1 MSESDMGGN
10 GAVPRAETLACE
22 QVKRRAL
29 EHHLGCHLHLLVIG
43 DDSRGF
49 TGALSEDLAR
59 SFPHV
64 CLDRIDGAEDLRR
77 YNATLAPDD
86 HVVLG
91 VVTSEVADID
101 AALEL
106 MDEFPILSFTRWL
119 VVTDETSHSDLWKA
133 TTSGRLF
140 SVLTVPWR
148 VSLLASQAYSAM
160 LRHMLEDGRT
170 REQIVEILGEAPDVA
185 LRGPLLKGLDLSE
198 GEVVRRLLGGVEKV
212 LGRRP
217 RLLVPAGTEL
227 TVQGQPVGA
236 VHLVLEGRVSLHRDS
251 MRGEV
256 LAHHATSGPLIGLIS
271 LARGEDAFFTAV
283 TTTPTRVVRLTHEQ
297 LEIALLEEP
306 SLTSP
311 LAALAIQ
318 SLTRRLMRAED
329 LHLENA
335 MLAADLDTQREAL
348 EVALEDLRRT
358 RAELVEKARFAM
370 LGELSAGIAHELN
383 NPVTALARSAEH
395 LGEDVERVLAS
406 SKVLEA
412 ARLSMRA
419 ALKAPPRS
427 TAQEREL
434 TKAFLPFLDGDR
446 RLARRLVL
454 AGVSDPEQARALK
467 EASDGDCEV
476 VESGARIGSSLRAV
490 LAAAD
495 RVVDLTRSLK
505 GYARPEAADF
515 HAVDVVE
522 GIDDVLRLTAY
533 RMRGIDVVR
542 EITQVPKVLGH
553 ASKLQ
558 QVWTN
563 LLVNAA
569 EALEGEREDLEARRE
584 LGEECVPARGEA
596 PAQIVISV
604 SEKDAFLR
612 VAITDNGP
620 GVPPEI
626 AEKIFEPHFTTK
638 AGRVCFGLGMGMSI
652 VRSIVSD
659 HHGTMQIQSEPGR
672 TVMVVSLP
680 VLDESSTG
688 SESGKL
694 AQSTQFLES
703 ARLPESVKLSES
715 PNRPEETL

>member
-1 MSESDMGGN
+1 MGEHDEP
-10 GAVPRAETLACE
+10 PRAGESAWE
-22 QVKRRAL
+22 RANVREGGHRPGRRI
-29 EHHLGCHLHLLVIG
+29 HILVIG

-49 TGALSEDLAR
+49 ARSLASDLAE
-59 SFPHV
+59 SFPNV
-64 CLDRIDGAEDLRR
+64 CLDRVDGAEDLRH
-77 YNATLAPDD
+77 YDATLAPDD

-91 VVTSEVADID
+91 VITSEVADID

-106 MDEFPILSFTRWL
+106 MEGFPILKPTRWL
-119 VVTDETSHSDLWKA
+119 VVTDETTHSDLWKS
-133 TTSGRLF
+133 TTSGRLS

-148 VSLLASQAYSAM
+148 VPLLAGQAYSAM
-160 LRHMLEDGRT
+160 VRHMLADGRT
-170 REQIVEILGEAPDVA
+170 REQIVEILGEAPDIAV
-185 LRGPLLKGLDLSE
+185 RGPLLKGLDLPE
-198 GEVVRRLLGGVEKV
+198 GEVVRRLLEGVEKV

-217 RLLVPAGTEL
+217 RLIVPVGTDL
-227 TVQGQPVGA
+227 AVQGQPVGA
-236 VHLVLEGRVSLHRDS
+236 VHLVLDGRVSLHRDS

-256 LAHHATSGPLIGLIS
+256 LAHHATSGPLIGLVS
-271 LARGEDAFFTAV
+271 LARGENAFFTAV
-283 TTTPTRVVRLTHEQ
+283 TTAPTRVVRLTHEQ

-306 SLTSP
+306 SLATP

-335 MLAADLDTQREAL
+335 MLAADLEAQREAL
-348 EVALEDLRRT
+348 EIALEDLRRT

-406 SKVLEA
+406 SKTLEA
-412 ARLSMRA
+412 ARASMRA
-419 ALKAPPRS
+419 ALEAPPRS

-434 TKAFLPFLDGDR
+434 VKEFLPLVDGDR

-454 AGVSDPEQARALK
+454 AGVSDPHRARALK
-467 EASDGDCEV
+467 GASAGDLEV
-476 VESGARIGSSLRAV
+476 VESGARIGSSLRSV
-490 LAAAD
+490 LAAAE

-505 GYARPEAADF
+505 GYARPEAADLQP
-515 HAVDVVE
+515 VDVAE

-533 RMRGIDVVR
+533 RMRGIEVIRDIAESPR
-542 EITQVPKVLGH
+542 VLGH

-569 EALEGEREDLEARRE
+569 EALEDEREDVDARRRA
-584 LGEECVPARGEA
+584 GEDCAPARGGA
-596 PAQIVISV
+596 PAAITVAVREEDGSV
-604 SEKDAFLR
+604 R
-612 VAITDNGP
+612 VAISDNGP

-626 AEKIFEPHFTTK
+626 VEKIFEPHFTTK

-652 VRSIVSD
+652 VRSIVAD
-659 HHGTMQIQSEPGR
+659 HHGTMRIESEPGR
-672 TVMVVSLP
+672 TVMSVSLP
-680 VLDESSTG
+680 
-688 SESGKL
+688 
-694 AQSTQFLES
+694 A
-703 ARLPESVKLSES
+703 LPESS
-715 PNRPEETL
+715 NRPEDTP

>member
-1 MSESDMGGN
+1 MGEYDEP
-10 GAVPRAETLACE
+10 PRAGESAWE
-22 QVKRRAL
+22 RANVREGGHRPGRRI
-29 EHHLGCHLHLLVIG
+29 HVLVIG

-49 TGALSEDLAR
+49 ARSLAADLAE
-59 SFPHV
+59 SFPNV
-64 CLDRIDGAEDLRR
+64 CLDRIDGAEDLRH
-77 YNATLAPDD
+77 YDATLAPDD

-91 VVTSEVADID
+91 VITSEVADID

-106 MDEFPILSFTRWL
+106 MDAFPILEPTRWL
-119 VVTDETSHSDLWKA
+119 VVTDETTHSDLWKS
-133 TTSGRLF
+133 TTSGRLS

-148 VSLLASQAYSAM
+148 VPLLAGQAYSAM
-160 LRHMLEDGRT
+160 VRHMLADGRT
-170 REQIVEILGEAPDVA
+170 REQIVEILGEAPDIAV
-185 LRGPLLKGLDLSE
+185 RGPLLKGLDLPE
-198 GEVVRRLLGGVEKV
+198 GEVVRRLLEGVEKV

-217 RLLVPAGTEL
+217 RLIVPVGTDL
-227 TVQGQPVGA
+227 AVQGQPVGA
-236 VHLVLEGRVSLHRDS
+236 VHLVLDGRVSLHRDS

-256 LAHHATSGPLIGLIS
+256 LAHHATSGPLIGLVS
-271 LARGEDAFFTAV
+271 LARGENAFFTAV

-306 SLTSP
+306 SLATP

-335 MLAADLDTQREAL
+335 MLAADLEAQREAL
-348 EVALEDLRRT
+348 EIALEDLRRT

-406 SKVLEA
+406 SKGLEA

-419 ALKAPPRS
+419 SLEAPPRS

-434 TKAFLPFLDGDR
+434 AKEFLPLVGGDR

-454 AGVSDPEQARALK
+454 AGVSDLRQARVLK
-467 EASDGDCEV
+467 EASAGDLEV
-476 VESGARIGSSLRAV
+476 VESGARIGSSLRSV
-490 LAAAD
+490 LAAAE

-505 GYARPEAADF
+505 GYARPEAADLQP
-515 HAVDVVE
+515 VDVAE

-533 RMRGIDVVR
+533 RMRGIEVIRDIAESPR
-542 EITQVPKVLGH
+542 VLGH

-569 EALEGEREDLEARRE
+569 EALEDEREDVDARRE
-584 LGEECVPARGEA
+584 AGQDCAPARGGA
-596 PAQIVISV
+596 PATITVAVREEGACVRVEIS
-604 SEKDAFLR
+604 
-612 VAITDNGP
+612 DNGP

-626 AEKIFEPHFTTK
+626 VEKIFEPHFTTK
-638 AGRVCFGLGMGMSI
+638 AGRVRFGLGMGMSI
-652 VRSIVSD
+652 VRSIVAD
-659 HHGTMQIQSEPGR
+659 HHGTMRIESEPGR
-672 TVMVVSLP
+672 TVMSVSLP
-680 VLDESSTG
+680 
-688 SESGKL
+688 
-694 AQSTQFLES
+694 A
-703 ARLPESVKLSES
+703 LPESS
-715 PNRPEETL
+715 NRPEETP

>member
-1 MSESDMGGN
+1 MGEYDEP
-10 GAVPRAETLACE
+10 PRAGESAWE
-22 QVKRRAL
+22 RANVREGGHRPGRRI
-29 EHHLGCHLHLLVIG
+29 HVLVIG

-49 TGALSEDLAR
+49 ARSLAADLAE
-59 SFPHV
+59 SFPNV
-64 CLDRIDGAEDLRR
+64 CLDRIDGAEDLRH
-77 YNATLAPDD
+77 YDATLAPDD

-91 VVTSEVADID
+91 VITSEVADID

-106 MDEFPILSFTRWL
+106 MDAFPILEPTRWL
-119 VVTDETSHSDLWKA
+119 VVTDETTHSDLWKS
-133 TTSGRLF
+133 TTSGRLS

-148 VSLLASQAYSAM
+148 VPLLAGQAYSAM
-160 LRHMLEDGRT
+160 VRHMLADGRT
-170 REQIVEILGEAPDVA
+170 REQIVEILGEAPDIAV
-185 LRGPLLKGLDLSE
+185 RGPLLKGLDLPE
-198 GEVVRRLLGGVEKV
+198 GEVVRRLLEGVEKV

-217 RLLVPAGTEL
+217 RLIVPMGTDL
-227 TVQGQPVGA
+227 AVQGQPVGA
-236 VHLVLEGRVSLHRDS
+236 VHLVLDGRVSLHRDS

-256 LAHHATSGPLIGLIS
+256 LAHHATSGPLIGLVS
-271 LARGEDAFFTAV
+271 LARGENAFFTAV

-306 SLTSP
+306 SLATP

-335 MLAADLDTQREAL
+335 MLAADLEAQREAL
-348 EVALEDLRRT
+348 EIALEDLRRT

-406 SKVLEA
+406 SKGLEA

-419 ALKAPPRS
+419 SLEAPPRS

-434 TKAFLPFLDGDR
+434 AKEFLPLVGGDR

-454 AGVSDPEQARALK
+454 AGVSDPRQARVLK
-467 EASDGDCEV
+467 EASAGDLEV
-476 VESGARIGSSLRAV
+476 VESGARIGSSLRSV
-490 LAAAD
+490 LAAAE

-505 GYARPEAADF
+505 GYARPEAADLQP
-515 HAVDVVE
+515 VDVAE

-533 RMRGIDVVR
+533 RMRGIEVIRDIAESPR
-542 EITQVPKVLGH
+542 VLGH

-569 EALEGEREDLEARRE
+569 EALEDEREDVDARRE
-584 LGEECVPARGEA
+584 AGQDCAPARGGA
-596 PAQIVISV
+596 PATITVAVREEDGSV
-604 SEKDAFLR
+604 R
-612 VAITDNGP
+612 VAISDNGP

-626 AEKIFEPHFTTK
+626 VEKIFEPHFTTK
-638 AGRVCFGLGMGMSI
+638 AGRVRFGLGMGMSI
-652 VRSIVSD
+652 VRSIVAD
-659 HHGTMQIQSEPGR
+659 HHGTMRIESEPGR
-672 TVMVVSLP
+672 TVMSVSLP
-680 VLDESSTG
+680 
-688 SESGKL
+688 
-694 AQSTQFLES
+694 A
-703 ARLPESVKLSES
+703 LPESS
-715 PNRPEETL
+715 NRPEETP

>member
-1 MSESDMGGN
+1 MGEYDEP
-10 GAVPRAETLACE
+10 PRAGESAWE
-22 QVKRRAL
+22 RANVREGGHRPGRRI
-29 EHHLGCHLHLLVIG
+29 HVLVIG

-49 TGALSEDLAR
+49 ARSLAADLAE
-59 SFPHV
+59 SFPNV
-64 CLDRIDGAEDLRR
+64 CLDRIDGAEDLRH
-77 YNATLAPDD
+77 YDATLAPDD

-91 VVTSEVADID
+91 VITSEVADID

-106 MDEFPILSFTRWL
+106 MDAFPILEPTRWL
-119 VVTDETSHSDLWKA
+119 VVTDETTHSDLWKS
-133 TTSGRLF
+133 TTSGRLS

-148 VSLLASQAYSAM
+148 VPLLAGQAYSAM
-160 LRHMLEDGRT
+160 VRHMLADGRT
-170 REQIVEILGEAPDVA
+170 REQIVEILGEAPDIAV
-185 LRGPLLKGLDLSE
+185 RGPLLKGLDLPE
-198 GEVVRRLLGGVEKV
+198 GEVVRRLLEGVEKV

-217 RLLVPAGTEL
+217 RLIVPVGTDL
-227 TVQGQPVGA
+227 AVQGQPVGA
-236 VHLVLEGRVSLHRDS
+236 VHLVLDGRVSLHRDS

-256 LAHHATSGPLIGLIS
+256 LAHHATSGPLIGLVS
-271 LARGEDAFFTAV
+271 LARGENAFFTAV
-283 TTTPTRVVRLTHEQ
+283 TTAPTRVVRLTHEQ

-306 SLTSP
+306 SLATP

-335 MLAADLDTQREAL
+335 MLAADLEAQREAL
-348 EVALEDLRRT
+348 EIALEDLRRT

-406 SKVLEA
+406 SKGLEA

-419 ALKAPPRS
+419 SLEAPPRS

-434 TKAFLPFLDGDR
+434 AKEFLPLVDGDR

-454 AGVSDPEQARALK
+454 AGVSDPRQARVLK
-467 EASDGDCEV
+467 EASAGDLEV
-476 VESGARIGSSLRAV
+476 VESGARIGSSLRSV
-490 LAAAD
+490 LAAAE

-505 GYARPEAADF
+505 GYARPEAADLQP
-515 HAVDVVE
+515 VDVAE

-533 RMRGIDVVR
+533 RMRGIEVIRD
-542 EITQVPKVLGH
+542 ITESPRVLGH

-569 EALEGEREDLEARRE
+569 EALEDEREDVDARRE
-584 LGEECVPARGEA
+584 AGQDCAPARGGA
-596 PAQIVISV
+596 PATITVAVREEGACVRVEIS
-604 SEKDAFLR
+604 
-612 VAITDNGP
+612 DNGP

-626 AEKIFEPHFTTK
+626 VEKIFEPHFTTK
-638 AGRVCFGLGMGMSI
+638 AGRVRFGLGMGMSI
-652 VRSIVSD
+652 VRSIVAD
-659 HHGTMQIQSEPGR
+659 HHGTMRIESEPGR
-672 TVMVVSLP
+672 TVMSVSLP
-680 VLDESSTG
+680 
-688 SESGKL
+688 
-694 AQSTQFLES
+694 A
-703 ARLPESVKLSES
+703 LPESS
-715 PNRPEETL
+715 NRPEETP

>member
-1 MSESDMGGN
+1 MGEYDEP
-10 GAVPRAETLACE
+10 PRAGESAWE
-22 QVKRRAL
+22 RANVREGGHRPGRRI
-29 EHHLGCHLHLLVIG
+29 HVLVIG

-49 TGALSEDLAR
+49 ARSLAADLAE
-59 SFPHV
+59 SFPNV
-64 CLDRIDGAEDLRR
+64 CLDRIDGAEDLRH
-77 YNATLAPDD
+77 YDATLAPDD

-91 VVTSEVADID
+91 VITSEVADID

-106 MDEFPILSFTRWL
+106 MDAFPILEPTRWL
-119 VVTDETSHSDLWKA
+119 VVTDETTHSDLWKS
-133 TTSGRLF
+133 TTSGRLS

-148 VSLLASQAYSAM
+148 VPLLAGQAYSAM
-160 LRHMLEDGRT
+160 VRHMLADGRT
-170 REQIVEILGEAPDVA
+170 REQIVEILGEAPDIAV
-185 LRGPLLKGLDLSE
+185 RGPLLKGLDLPE
-198 GEVVRRLLGGVEKV
+198 GEVVRRLLEGVEKV

-217 RLLVPAGTEL
+217 RLIVPVGTDL
-227 TVQGQPVGA
+227 AVQGQPVGA
-236 VHLVLEGRVSLHRDS
+236 VHLVLDGRVSLHRDS

-256 LAHHATSGPLIGLIS
+256 LAHHATSGPLIGLVS
-271 LARGEDAFFTAV
+271 LARGENAFFTAV

-306 SLTSP
+306 SLATP

-335 MLAADLDTQREAL
+335 MLAADLEAQREAL
-348 EVALEDLRRT
+348 EIALEDLRRT

-406 SKVLEA
+406 SKGLEA

-419 ALKAPPRS
+419 SLEAPPRS

-434 TKAFLPFLDGDR
+434 AKEFLPLVDGDR

-454 AGVSDPEQARALK
+454 AGVSDPRQARVLK
-467 EASDGDCEV
+467 EASAGDLEV
-476 VESGARIGSSLRAV
+476 VESGARIGSSLRSV
-490 LAAAD
+490 LAAAE

-505 GYARPEAADF
+505 GYARPEAADLQP
-515 HAVDVVE
+515 VDVAE

-533 RMRGIDVVR
+533 RMRGIEVIRD
-542 EITQVPKVLGH
+542 ITESPRVLGH

-569 EALEGEREDLEARRE
+569 EALEDEREDVDARRRA
-584 LGEECVPARGEA
+584 GEDCAPARGGA
-596 PAQIVISV
+596 PATITVAVREEGACVRVEIS
-604 SEKDAFLR
+604 
-612 VAITDNGP
+612 DNGP

-626 AEKIFEPHFTTK
+626 VEKIFEPHFTTK
-638 AGRVCFGLGMGMSI
+638 AGRVRFGLGMGMSI
-652 VRSIVSD
+652 VRSIVAD
-659 HHGTMQIQSEPGR
+659 HHGTMRIESEPGR
-672 TVMVVSLP
+672 TVMSVSLP
-680 VLDESSTG
+680 
-688 SESGKL
+688 
-694 AQSTQFLES
+694 A
-703 ARLPESVKLSES
+703 LPESS
-715 PNRPEETL
+715 NRPEETP

>member
-1 MSESDMGGN
+1 MGEYDEP
-10 GAVPRAETLACE
+10 PRAGESAWE
-22 QVKRRAL
+22 RANVREGGHRPGRRI
-29 EHHLGCHLHLLVIG
+29 HVLVIG

-49 TGALSEDLAR
+49 ARSLAADLAE
-59 SFPHV
+59 SFPNV
-64 CLDRIDGAEDLRR
+64 CLDRIDGAEDLRH
-77 YNATLAPDD
+77 YDATLAPDD

-91 VVTSEVADID
+91 VITSEVADID

-106 MDEFPILSFTRWL
+106 MEGFPILEPTRWL
-119 VVTDETSHSDLWKA
+119 VVTDETTHSDLWKS
-133 TTSGRLF
+133 TTSGRLS

-148 VSLLASQAYSAM
+148 VPLLAGQAYSAM
-160 LRHMLEDGRT
+160 VRHMLADGRT
-170 REQIVEILGEAPDVA
+170 REQIVEILGEAPDIAV
-185 LRGPLLKGLDLSE
+185 RGPLLKGLDLPE
-198 GEVVRRLLGGVEKV
+198 GEVVRRLLEGVEKV

-217 RLLVPAGTEL
+217 RLIVPVGTDL
-227 TVQGQPVGA
+227 AVQGQPVGA
-236 VHLVLEGRVSLHRDS
+236 VHLVLDGRVSLHRDS

-256 LAHHATSGPLIGLIS
+256 LAHHATSGPLIGLVS
-271 LARGEDAFFTAV
+271 LARGENAFFTAV

-306 SLTSP
+306 SLATP

-335 MLAADLDTQREAL
+335 MLAADLEAQREAL
-348 EVALEDLRRT
+348 EIALEDLRRT

-406 SKVLEA
+406 SKGLEA

-419 ALKAPPRS
+419 SLEAPPRS

-434 TKAFLPFLDGDR
+434 AKEFLPLVDGDR

-454 AGVSDPEQARALK
+454 AGGSDPRQARVLK
-467 EASDGDCEV
+467 EASAGDLEV
-476 VESGARIGSSLRAV
+476 VESGARIGSSLRSV
-490 LAAAD
+490 LAAAE

-505 GYARPEAADF
+505 GYARPEAADLQP
-515 HAVDVVE
+515 VDVAE

-533 RMRGIDVVR
+533 RMRGIEVIRD
-542 EITQVPKVLGH
+542 ITESPRVLGH

-569 EALEGEREDLEARRE
+569 EALEDEREDVDARRRA
-584 LGEECVPARGEA
+584 GEDCAPARGGA
-596 PAQIVISV
+596 PATITVAVREEDGSV
-604 SEKDAFLR
+604 R
-612 VAITDNGP
+612 VAISDNGP

-626 AEKIFEPHFTTK
+626 VEKIFEPHFTTK
-638 AGRVCFGLGMGMSI
+638 AGRVRFGLGMGMSI
-652 VRSIVSD
+652 VRSIVAD
-659 HHGTMQIQSEPGR
+659 HHGTMRIESEPGR
-672 TVMVVSLP
+672 TVMSVSLP
-680 VLDESSTG
+680 
-688 SESGKL
+688 
-694 AQSTQFLES
+694 A
-703 ARLPESVKLSES
+703 LPESS
-715 PNRPEETL
+715 NRPEETP

>member
-1 MSESDMGGN
+1 MGEYDEP
-10 GAVPRAETLACE
+10 PRAGESAWE
-22 QVKRRAL
+22 RANVREGGHRPGRRI
-29 EHHLGCHLHLLVIG
+29 HVLVIG

-49 TGALSEDLAR
+49 ARSLAADLAE
-59 SFPHV
+59 SFPNV
-64 CLDRIDGAEDLRR
+64 CLDRIDGAEDLRH
-77 YNATLAPDD
+77 YDATLAPDD

-91 VVTSEVADID
+91 VITSEVADID

-106 MDEFPILSFTRWL
+106 MEGFPILEPTRWL
-119 VVTDETSHSDLWKA
+119 VVTDETTHSDLWKS
-133 TTSGRLF
+133 TTSGRLS

-148 VSLLASQAYSAM
+148 VPLLAGQAYSAM
-160 LRHMLEDGRT
+160 VRHMLADGRT
-170 REQIVEILGEAPDVA
+170 REQIVEILGEAPDIAV
-185 LRGPLLKGLDLSE
+185 RGPLLKGLDLPE
-198 GEVVRRLLGGVEKV
+198 GEVVRRLLEGVEKV

-217 RLLVPAGTEL
+217 RLIVPVGTDL
-227 TVQGQPVGA
+227 AVQGQPVGA
-236 VHLVLEGRVSLHRDS
+236 VHLVLDGRVSLHRDS

-256 LAHHATSGPLIGLIS
+256 LAHHATSGPLIGLVS
-271 LARGEDAFFTAV
+271 LARGENAFFTAV

-306 SLTSP
+306 SLATP

-335 MLAADLDTQREAL
+335 MLAADLEAQREAL
-348 EVALEDLRRT
+348 EIALEDLRRT

-406 SKVLEA
+406 SKGLEA

-419 ALKAPPRS
+419 SLEAPPRS

-434 TKAFLPFLDGDR
+434 AKEFLPLVGGDR

-454 AGVSDPEQARALK
+454 AGVSDLRQARVLK
-467 EASDGDCEV
+467 EASAGDLEV
-476 VESGARIGSSLRAV
+476 VESGARIGSSLRSV
-490 LAAAD
+490 LAAAE

-505 GYARPEAADF
+505 GYARPEAADLQP
-515 HAVDVVE
+515 VDVAE

-533 RMRGIDVVR
+533 RMRGIEVIRD
-542 EITQVPKVLGH
+542 ITESPRVLGH

-569 EALEGEREDLEARRE
+569 EALEDEREDVDARRE
-584 LGEECVPARGEA
+584 AGQDCAPARGGA
-596 PAQIVISV
+596 PATITVAVREEGACVRVEIS
-604 SEKDAFLR
+604 
-612 VAITDNGP
+612 DNGP

-626 AEKIFEPHFTTK
+626 VEKIFEPHFTTK
-638 AGRVCFGLGMGMSI
+638 AGRVRFGLGMGMSI
-652 VRSIVSD
+652 VRSIVAD
-659 HHGTMQIQSEPGR
+659 HHGTMRIESEPGR
-672 TVMVVSLP
+672 TVMSVSLP
-680 VLDESSTG
+680 
-688 SESGKL
+688 
-694 AQSTQFLES
+694 A
-703 ARLPESVKLSES
+703 LPESS
-715 PNRPEETL
+715 NRPEETP

>member
-1 MSESDMGGN
+1 MGEHDEP
-10 GAVPRAETLACE
+10 PRAGESAWE
-22 QVKRRAL
+22 RANVREGGHRPGRRI
-29 EHHLGCHLHLLVIG
+29 HVLVIG

-49 TGALSEDLAR
+49 ARSLAADLAE
-59 SFPHV
+59 SFPNV
-64 CLDRIDGAEDLRR
+64 CLDRIDGAEDLRH
-77 YNATLAPDD
+77 YDATLAPDD

-91 VVTSEVADID
+91 VITSEVADID

-106 MDEFPILSFTRWL
+106 MDGFPILEPTRWL
-119 VVTDETSHSDLWKA
+119 VVTDETTHSDLWKS
-133 TTSGRLF
+133 TTSGRLS

-148 VSLLASQAYSAM
+148 VPLLAGQAYSAM
-160 LRHMLEDGRT
+160 VRHMLADGRT
-170 REQIVEILGEAPDVA
+170 REQIVEILGEAPDIAV
-185 LRGPLLKGLDLSE
+185 RGPLLKGLDLPE
-198 GEVVRRLLGGVEKV
+198 GEVVRRLLEGVEKV

-217 RLLVPAGTEL
+217 RLIVPVGTDL
-227 TVQGQPVGA
+227 AVQGQPVGA
-236 VHLVLEGRVSLHRDS
+236 VHLVLDGRVSLHRDS

-256 LAHHATSGPLIGLIS
+256 LAHHATSGPLIGLVS
-271 LARGEDAFFTAV
+271 LARGENAFFTAV

-306 SLTSP
+306 SLATP

-335 MLAADLDTQREAL
+335 MLAADLEAQREAL
-348 EVALEDLRRT
+348 EIALEDLRRT

-406 SKVLEA
+406 SKGLEA

-419 ALKAPPRS
+419 SLEAPPRS

-434 TKAFLPFLDGDR
+434 AKEFLPLVDGDR

-454 AGVSDPEQARALK
+454 AGVSDPHRARVLK
-467 EASDGDCEV
+467 EASDGDLEV
-476 VESGARIGSSLRAV
+476 VESGARIGSSLRSV
-490 LAAAD
+490 LAAAE

-505 GYARPEAADF
+505 GYARPEAADLQP
-515 HAVDVVE
+515 VDIAE

-533 RMRGIDVVR
+533 RMRGIEVIRDIAGSPR
-542 EITQVPKVLGH
+542 VLGH

-569 EALEGEREDLEARRE
+569 EALEDEREDVDARRE
-584 LGEECVPARGEA
+584 GGEDCAPARGGA
-596 PAQIVISV
+596 PATIAVAVREEAGSVRVEIS
-604 SEKDAFLR
+604 
-612 VAITDNGP
+612 DNGP

-626 AEKIFEPHFTTK
+626 IEKIFEPHFTTK
-638 AGRVCFGLGMGMSI
+638 AGRVRFGLGMGMSI
-652 VRSIVSD
+652 VRSIVAD
-659 HHGTMQIQSEPGR
+659 HHGTMRIESEPGR
-672 TVMVVSLP
+672 TVMSVSLP
-680 VLDESSTG
+680 
-688 SESGKL
+688 
-694 AQSTQFLES
+694 A
-703 ARLPESVKLSES
+703 LPESS
-715 PNRPEETL
+715 NRPEETP

>member
-1 MSESDMGGN
+1 MGEYDEP
-10 GAVPRAETLACE
+10 PRAGESAWE
-22 QVKRRAL
+22 RANVREGGHRPGRRI
-29 EHHLGCHLHLLVIG
+29 HVLVIG

-49 TGALSEDLAR
+49 ARSLAADLAE
-59 SFPHV
+59 SFPNV
-64 CLDRIDGAEDLRR
+64 CLDRIDGAEDLRH
-77 YNATLAPDD
+77 YDATLAPDD

-91 VVTSEVADID
+91 VITSEVADID

-106 MDEFPILSFTRWL
+106 MDAFPILEPTRWL
-119 VVTDETSHSDLWKA
+119 VVTDETTHSDLWKS
-133 TTSGRLF
+133 TTSGRLS

-148 VSLLASQAYSAM
+148 VPLLAGQAYSAM
-160 LRHMLEDGRT
+160 VRHMLADGRT
-170 REQIVEILGEAPDVA
+170 REQIVEILGEAPDIAV
-185 LRGPLLKGLDLSE
+185 RGPLLKGLDLPE
-198 GEVVRRLLGGVEKV
+198 GEVVRRLLEGVEKV

-217 RLLVPAGTEL
+217 RLIVPVGTDL
-227 TVQGQPVGA
+227 AVQGQPVGA
-236 VHLVLEGRVSLHRDS
+236 VHLVLDGRVSLHRDS

-256 LAHHATSGPLIGLIS
+256 LAHHATSGPLIGLVS
-271 LARGEDAFFTAV
+271 LARGENAFFTAV

-306 SLTSP
+306 SLATP

-335 MLAADLDTQREAL
+335 MLAADLEAQREAL
-348 EVALEDLRRT
+348 EIALEDLRRT

-406 SKVLEA
+406 SKGLEA

-419 ALKAPPRS
+419 SLEAPPRS

-434 TKAFLPFLDGDR
+434 AKEFLPLVDGDR

-454 AGVSDPEQARALK
+454 AGVSDPRQARVLK
-467 EASDGDCEV
+467 EASAGDLEV
-476 VESGARIGSSLRAV
+476 VESGARIGSSLRSV
-490 LAAAD
+490 LAAAE

-505 GYARPEAADF
+505 GYARPEAADLQP
-515 HAVDVVE
+515 VDVAE

-533 RMRGIDVVR
+533 RMRGIEVIRD
-542 EITQVPKVLGH
+542 ITESPRVLGH

-569 EALEGEREDLEARRE
+569 EALEDEREDVDARRE
-584 LGEECVPARGEA
+584 AGQDCAPARGGA
-596 PAQIVISV
+596 PATITVAVREEGACVRVEIS
-604 SEKDAFLR
+604 
-612 VAITDNGP
+612 DNGP

-626 AEKIFEPHFTTK
+626 VEKIFEPHFTTK
-638 AGRVCFGLGMGMSI
+638 AGRVRFGLGMGMSI
-652 VRSIVSD
+652 VRSIVAD
-659 HHGTMQIQSEPGR
+659 HHGTMRIESEPGR
-672 TVMVVSLP
+672 TVMSVSLP
-680 VLDESSTG
+680 
-688 SESGKL
+688 
-694 AQSTQFLES
+694 A
-703 ARLPESVKLSES
+703 LPESS
-715 PNRPEETL
+715 NRPEETP

>member
-1 MSESDMGGN
+1 MGEYDEP
-10 GAVPRAETLACE
+10 PRAGESAWE
-22 QVKRRAL
+22 RANVREGGHRPGRRI
-29 EHHLGCHLHLLVIG
+29 HVLVIG

-49 TGALSEDLAR
+49 ARSLAADLAE
-59 SFPHV
+59 SFPNV
-64 CLDRIDGAEDLRR
+64 CLDRIDGAEDLRH
-77 YNATLAPDD
+77 YDATLAPDD

-91 VVTSEVADID
+91 VITSEVADID

-106 MDEFPILSFTRWL
+106 MDGFPILEPTRWL
-119 VVTDETSHSDLWKA
+119 VVTDETTHSDLWKS
-133 TTSGRLF
+133 TTSGRLS

-148 VSLLASQAYSAM
+148 VPLLAGQAYSAM
-160 LRHMLEDGRT
+160 VRHMLADGRT
-170 REQIVEILGEAPDVA
+170 REQIVEILGEAPDIAV
-185 LRGPLLKGLDLSE
+185 RGPLLKGLDLPE
-198 GEVVRRLLGGVEKV
+198 GEVVRRLLEGVEKV

-217 RLLVPAGTEL
+217 RLIVPVGTDL
-227 TVQGQPVGA
+227 AVQGQPVGA
-236 VHLVLEGRVSLHRDS
+236 VHLVLDGRVSLHRDS

-256 LAHHATSGPLIGLIS
+256 LAHHATSGPLIGLVS
-271 LARGEDAFFTAV
+271 LARGENAFFTAV

-306 SLTSP
+306 SLATP

-335 MLAADLDTQREAL
+335 MLAADLEAQREAL
-348 EVALEDLRRT
+348 EIALEDLRRT

-406 SKVLEA
+406 SKGLEA

-419 ALKAPPRS
+419 SLEAPPRS

-434 TKAFLPFLDGDR
+434 AKEFLPLVDGDR

-454 AGVSDPEQARALK
+454 AGVSDPHRARVLK
-467 EASDGDCEV
+467 EASDGDLEV
-476 VESGARIGSSLRAV
+476 VESGARIGSSLRSV
-490 LAAAD
+490 LAAAE

-505 GYARPEAADF
+505 GYARPEAADLQP
-515 HAVDVVE
+515 VDIAE

-533 RMRGIDVVR
+533 RMRGIEVIRDIAGSPR
-542 EITQVPKVLGH
+542 VLGH

-569 EALEGEREDLEARRE
+569 EALEDEREDVDARRE
-584 LGEECVPARGEA
+584 GGEDCAPARGGA
-596 PAQIVISV
+596 PATIAVAVREEGACVRVEIS
-604 SEKDAFLR
+604 
-612 VAITDNGP
+612 DNGP

-626 AEKIFEPHFTTK
+626 VEKIFEPHFTTK
-638 AGRVCFGLGMGMSI
+638 AGRVRFGLGMGMSI
-652 VRSIVSD
+652 VRSIVAD
-659 HHGTMQIQSEPGR
+659 HHGTMRIESEPGR
-672 TVMVVSLP
+672 TVMSVSLP
-680 VLDESSTG
+680 
-688 SESGKL
+688 
-694 AQSTQFLES
+694 A
-703 ARLPESVKLSES
+703 LPESS
-715 PNRPEETL
+715 NRPEETP

>member
-1 MSESDMGGN
+1 MGEYDEPPQAEESAWERANVREGGHRP
-10 GAVPRAETLACE
+10 G
-22 QVKRRAL
+22 RRI
-29 EHHLGCHLHLLVIG
+29 HVLVIG

-49 TGALSEDLAR
+49 ARSLAADLAE
-59 SFPHV
+59 SFPNA
-64 CLDRIDGAEDLRR
+64 CLDRIDGAEDLRH
-77 YNATLAPDD
+77 YDATLAPDD

-91 VVTSEVADID
+91 VITSEVADID

-106 MDEFPILSFTRWL
+106 MDAFPILEPTRWL
-119 VVTDETSHSDLWKA
+119 VVTDETTHSDLWKS
-133 TTSGRLF
+133 TTSGRLS

-148 VSLLASQAYSAM
+148 VPLLAGQAYSAM
-160 LRHMLEDGRT
+160 VRHMLADGRT
-170 REQIVEILGEAPDVA
+170 REQIVEILGEAPDIAV
-185 LRGPLLKGLDLSE
+185 RGPLLKGLDLPE
-198 GEVVRRLLGGVEKV
+198 GEVVRRLLEGVEKV

-217 RLLVPAGTEL
+217 RLIVPVGTDL
-227 TVQGQPVGA
+227 AVQGQPVGA
-236 VHLVLEGRVSLHRDS
+236 VHLVLDGRVSLHRDS

-256 LAHHATSGPLIGLIS
+256 LAHHATSGPLIGLVS
-271 LARGEDAFFTAV
+271 LARGENAFFTAV

-306 SLTSP
+306 SLATP

-335 MLAADLDTQREAL
+335 MLAADLEAQREAL
-348 EVALEDLRRT
+348 EIALEDLRRT

-406 SKVLEA
+406 SKGLEA

-419 ALKAPPRS
+419 SLEAPPRS

-434 TKAFLPFLDGDR
+434 AKEFLPLVDGDR

-454 AGVSDPEQARALK
+454 AGVSDPRQARVLK
-467 EASDGDCEV
+467 EASAGDLEV
-476 VESGARIGSSLRAV
+476 VESGARIGSSLRSV
-490 LAAAD
+490 LAAAE

-505 GYARPEAADF
+505 GYARPEAADLQP
-515 HAVDVVE
+515 VDVAE

-533 RMRGIDVVR
+533 RMRGIEVIRDIAESPR
-542 EITQVPKVLGH
+542 VLGH

-569 EALEGEREDLEARRE
+569 EALEDEREDVDARRE
-584 LGEECVPARGEA
+584 AGEDCAPARGRA
-596 PAQIVISV
+596 PATITVAVREEGACVRVEIS
-604 SEKDAFLR
+604 
-612 VAITDNGP
+612 DNGP

-626 AEKIFEPHFTTK
+626 VEKIFEPHFTTK
-638 AGRVCFGLGMGMSI
+638 AGRVRFGLGMGMSI
-652 VRSIVSD
+652 VRSIVAD
-659 HHGTMQIQSEPGR
+659 HHGTMRIESEPGR
-672 TVMVVSLP
+672 TVMSVSLP
-680 VLDESSTG
+680 
-688 SESGKL
+688 
-694 AQSTQFLES
+694 A
-703 ARLPESVKLSES
+703 LPESS
-715 PNRPEETL
+715 NRPEETP

>member
-1 MSESDMGGN
+1 MGEYDEP
-10 GAVPRAETLACE
+10 PRAGESAWE
-22 QVKRRAL
+22 RANVREGGHRPGRRI
-29 EHHLGCHLHLLVIG
+29 HVLVIG

-49 TGALSEDLAR
+49 ARSLAADLAE
-59 SFPHV
+59 SFPNV
-64 CLDRIDGAEDLRR
+64 CLDRIDGAEDLRH
-77 YNATLAPDD
+77 YDATLAPDD

-91 VVTSEVADID
+91 VITSEVADID

-106 MDEFPILSFTRWL
+106 MDAFPILEPTRWL
-119 VVTDETSHSDLWKA
+119 VVTDETTHSDLWKS
-133 TTSGRLF
+133 TTSGRLS

-148 VSLLASQAYSAM
+148 VPLLAGQAYSAM
-160 LRHMLEDGRT
+160 VRHMLADGRT
-170 REQIVEILGEAPDVA
+170 REQIVEILGEAPDIAV
-185 LRGPLLKGLDLSE
+185 RGPLLKGLDLPE
-198 GEVVRRLLGGVEKV
+198 GEVVRRLLEGVEKV

-217 RLLVPAGTEL
+217 RLIVPVGTDL
-227 TVQGQPVGA
+227 AVQGQPVGA
-236 VHLVLEGRVSLHRDS
+236 VHLVLDGRVSLHRDS

-256 LAHHATSGPLIGLIS
+256 LAHHATSGPLIGLVS
-271 LARGEDAFFTAV
+271 LARGENAFFTAV

-306 SLTSP
+306 SLATP

-335 MLAADLDTQREAL
+335 MLAADLEAQREAL
-348 EVALEDLRRT
+348 EIALEDLRRT

-406 SKVLEA
+406 SKGLEA

-419 ALKAPPRS
+419 SLEAPPRS

-434 TKAFLPFLDGDR
+434 AKEFLPLVGGDR

-454 AGVSDPEQARALK
+454 AGVSDPRQARVLK
-467 EASDGDCEV
+467 EASAGDLEV
-476 VESGARIGSSLRAV
+476 VESGARIGSSLRSV
-490 LAAAD
+490 LAAAE

-505 GYARPEAADF
+505 GYARPEAADLQP
-515 HAVDVVE
+515 VDVAE

-533 RMRGIDVVR
+533 RMRGIEVIRD
-542 EITQVPKVLGH
+542 ITESPRVLGH

-569 EALEGEREDLEARRE
+569 EALEDEREDVDARRRA
-584 LGEECVPARGEA
+584 GEDCAPARGGA
-596 PAQIVISV
+596 PATITVAVREEGACVRVEIS
-604 SEKDAFLR
+604 
-612 VAITDNGP
+612 DNGP

-626 AEKIFEPHFTTK
+626 VEKIFEPHFTTK
-638 AGRVCFGLGMGMSI
+638 AGRVRFGLGMGMSI
-652 VRSIVSD
+652 VRSIVAD
-659 HHGTMQIQSEPGR
+659 HHGTMRIESEPGR
-672 TVMVVSLP
+672 TVMSVSLP
-680 VLDESSTG
+680 
-688 SESGKL
+688 
-694 AQSTQFLES
+694 A
-703 ARLPESVKLSES
+703 LPESS
-715 PNRPEETL
+715 NRPEETP

>member
-1 MSESDMGGN
+1 MGEYDEP
-10 GAVPRAETLACE
+10 PRAGESAWE
-22 QVKRRAL
+22 RANVREGGHRPGRRI
-29 EHHLGCHLHLLVIG
+29 HVLVIG

-49 TGALSEDLAR
+49 ARSLAADLAE
-59 SFPHV
+59 SFPNV
-64 CLDRIDGAEDLRR
+64 CLDRIDGAEDLRH
-77 YNATLAPDD
+77 YDATLAPDD

-91 VVTSEVADID
+91 VITSEVADID

-106 MDEFPILSFTRWL
+106 MDAFPILEPTRWL
-119 VVTDETSHSDLWKA
+119 VVTDETTHSDLWKS
-133 TTSGRLF
+133 TTSGRLS

-148 VSLLASQAYSAM
+148 VPLLAGQAYSAM
-160 LRHMLEDGRT
+160 VRHMLADGRT
-170 REQIVEILGEAPDVA
+170 REQIVEILGEAPDIAV
-185 LRGPLLKGLDLSE
+185 RGPLLKGLDLPE
-198 GEVVRRLLGGVEKV
+198 GEVVRRLLEGVEKV

-217 RLLVPAGTEL
+217 RLIVPVGTDL
-227 TVQGQPVGA
+227 AVQGQPVGA
-236 VHLVLEGRVSLHRDS
+236 VHLVLDGRVSLHRDS

-256 LAHHATSGPLIGLIS
+256 LAHHATSGPLIGLVS
-271 LARGEDAFFTAV
+271 LARGENAFFTAV

-306 SLTSP
+306 SLATP

-335 MLAADLDTQREAL
+335 MLAADLEAQREAL
-348 EVALEDLRRT
+348 EIALEDLRRT

-406 SKVLEA
+406 SKGLEA

-419 ALKAPPRS
+419 SLEAPPRS

-434 TKAFLPFLDGDR
+434 AKEFLPLVGGDR

-454 AGVSDPEQARALK
+454 AGVSDLRQARVLK
-467 EASDGDCEV
+467 EASAGDLEV
-476 VESGARIGSSLRAV
+476 VESGARIGSSLRSV
-490 LAAAD
+490 LAAAE

-505 GYARPEAADF
+505 GYARPEAADLQP
-515 HAVDVVE
+515 VDVAE

-533 RMRGIDVVR
+533 RMRGIEVIRDIAESPR
-542 EITQVPKVLGH
+542 VLGH

-569 EALEGEREDLEARRE
+569 EALEDEREDVDERRRA
-584 LGEECVPARGEA
+584 GEDCAPARGGA
-596 PAQIVISV
+596 PATITVAVREEDGSV
-604 SEKDAFLR
+604 R
-612 VAITDNGP
+612 VAISDNGP

-626 AEKIFEPHFTTK
+626 VEKIFEPHFTTK
-638 AGRVCFGLGMGMSI
+638 AGRVRFGLGMGMSI
-652 VRSIVSD
+652 VRSIVAD
-659 HHGTMQIQSEPGR
+659 HHGTMRIESEPGR
-672 TVMVVSLP
+672 TVMSVSLP
-680 VLDESSTG
+680 
-688 SESGKL
+688 
-694 AQSTQFLES
+694 A
-703 ARLPESVKLSES
+703 LPESS
-715 PNRPEETL
+715 NRPEETP

>member
-1 MSESDMGGN
+1 MGEYDEP
-10 GAVPRAETLACE
+10 PRAGESAWE
-22 QVKRRAL
+22 RANVREGGHRPGRRI
-29 EHHLGCHLHLLVIG
+29 HVLVIG

-49 TGALSEDLAR
+49 ARSLAADLAE
-59 SFPHV
+59 SFPNV
-64 CLDRIDGAEDLRR
+64 CLDRIDGAEDLRH
-77 YNATLAPDD
+77 YDATLAPDD

-91 VVTSEVADID
+91 VITSEVADID

-106 MDEFPILSFTRWL
+106 MDAFPILEPTRWL
-119 VVTDETSHSDLWKA
+119 VVTDETTHSDLWKS
-133 TTSGRLF
+133 TTSGRLS

-148 VSLLASQAYSAM
+148 VPLLAGQAYSAM
-160 LRHMLEDGRT
+160 VRHMLADGRT
-170 REQIVEILGEAPDVA
+170 REQIVEILGEAPDIAV
-185 LRGPLLKGLDLSE
+185 RGPLLKGLDLPE
-198 GEVVRRLLGGVEKV
+198 GEVVRRLLEGVEKV

-217 RLLVPAGTEL
+217 RLIVPVGTDL
-227 TVQGQPVGA
+227 AVQGQPVGA
-236 VHLVLEGRVSLHRDS
+236 VHLVLDGRVSLHRDS

-256 LAHHATSGPLIGLIS
+256 LAHHATSGPLIGLVS
-271 LARGEDAFFTAV
+271 LARGENAFFTAV

-306 SLTSP
+306 SLATP

-335 MLAADLDTQREAL
+335 MLAADLEAQREAL
-348 EVALEDLRRT
+348 EIALEDLRRT

-406 SKVLEA
+406 SKGLEA

-419 ALKAPPRS
+419 SLEAPPRS

-434 TKAFLPFLDGDR
+434 AKEFLPLVDGDR

-454 AGVSDPEQARALK
+454 AGVSDPRQARVLK
-467 EASDGDCEV
+467 EASAGDLEV
-476 VESGARIGSSLRAV
+476 VESGARIGSSLRSV
-490 LAAAD
+490 LAAAE

-505 GYARPEAADF
+505 GYARPEAADLQP
-515 HAVDVVE
+515 VDVAE

-533 RMRGIDVVR
+533 RMRGIEVIRDIAESPR
-542 EITQVPKVLGH
+542 VLGH

-569 EALEGEREDLEARRE
+569 EALEDEREDVDARRE
-584 LGEECVPARGEA
+584 AGQDCAPARGGA
-596 PAQIVISV
+596 PATITVAVREEGACVRVEIS
-604 SEKDAFLR
+604 
-612 VAITDNGP
+612 DNGP

-626 AEKIFEPHFTTK
+626 VEKIFEPHFTTK
-638 AGRVCFGLGMGMSI
+638 AGRVRFGLGMGMSI
-652 VRSIVSD
+652 VRSIVAD
-659 HHGTMQIQSEPGR
+659 HHGTMRIESEPGR
-672 TVMVVSLP
+672 TVMSVSLP
-680 VLDESSTG
+680 
-688 SESGKL
+688 
-694 AQSTQFLES
+694 A
-703 ARLPESVKLSES
+703 LPESS
-715 PNRPEETL
+715 NRPEETP

>member
-1 MSESDMGGN
+1 MGEYDEP
-10 GAVPRAETLACE
+10 PRAGESAWE
-22 QVKRRAL
+22 RANVREGGHRPGRRI
-29 EHHLGCHLHLLVIG
+29 HVLVIG

-49 TGALSEDLAR
+49 ARSLAADLAE
-59 SFPHV
+59 SFPNV
-64 CLDRIDGAEDLRR
+64 CLDRIDGAEDLRH
-77 YNATLAPDD
+77 YDATLAPDD

-91 VVTSEVADID
+91 VITSEVADID

-106 MDEFPILSFTRWL
+106 MDAFPILEPTRWL
-119 VVTDETSHSDLWKA
+119 VVTDETTHSDLWKS
-133 TTSGRLF
+133 TTSGRLS

-148 VSLLASQAYSAM
+148 VPLLAGQAYSAM
-160 LRHMLEDGRT
+160 VRHMLADGRT
-170 REQIVEILGEAPDVA
+170 REQIVKILGEAPDIAV
-185 LRGPLLKGLDLSE
+185 RGPLLKGLDLPE
-198 GEVVRRLLGGVEKV
+198 GEVVRRLLEGVEKV

-217 RLLVPAGTEL
+217 RLIVPVGTDL
-227 TVQGQPVGA
+227 AVQGQPVGA
-236 VHLVLEGRVSLHRDS
+236 VHLVLDGRVSLHRDS

-256 LAHHATSGPLIGLIS
+256 LAHHATSGPLIGLVS
-271 LARGEDAFFTAV
+271 LARGENAFFTAV

-306 SLTSP
+306 SLATP

-335 MLAADLDTQREAL
+335 MLAADLEAQREAL
-348 EVALEDLRRT
+348 EIALEDLRRT

-406 SKVLEA
+406 SKGLEA

-419 ALKAPPRS
+419 SLEAPPRS

-434 TKAFLPFLDGDR
+434 AKEFLPLVGGDR

-454 AGVSDPEQARALK
+454 AGVSDPRQARVLK
-467 EASDGDCEV
+467 EASAGDLEV
-476 VESGARIGSSLRAV
+476 VESGARIGSSLRSV
-490 LAAAD
+490 LAAAE

-505 GYARPEAADF
+505 GYARPEAADLQP
-515 HAVDVVE
+515 VDVAE

-533 RMRGIDVVR
+533 RMRGIEVIRD
-542 EITQVPKVLGH
+542 ITESPRVLGH

-569 EALEGEREDLEARRE
+569 EALEDEREDVDARRE
-584 LGEECVPARGEA
+584 AGQDCAPARGGA
-596 PAQIVISV
+596 PATITVAVREEGACVRVEIS
-604 SEKDAFLR
+604 
-612 VAITDNGP
+612 DNGP

-626 AEKIFEPHFTTK
+626 VEKIFEPHFTTK
-638 AGRVCFGLGMGMSI
+638 AGRVRFGLGMGMSI
-652 VRSIVSD
+652 VRSIVAD
-659 HHGTMQIQSEPGR
+659 HHGTMRIESEPGR
-672 TVMVVSLP
+672 TVMSVSLP
-680 VLDESSTG
+680 
-688 SESGKL
+688 
-694 AQSTQFLES
+694 A
-703 ARLPESVKLSES
+703 LPESS
-715 PNRPEETL
+715 NRPEETP

>member
-1 MSESDMGGN
+1 MGEYDEP
-10 GAVPRAETLACE
+10 PRAGESAWE
-22 QVKRRAL
+22 RANVREGGHRPGRRI
-29 EHHLGCHLHLLVIG
+29 HVLVIG

-49 TGALSEDLAR
+49 ARSLAADLAE
-59 SFPHV
+59 SFPNV
-64 CLDRIDGAEDLRR
+64 CLDRIDGAEDLRH
-77 YNATLAPDD
+77 YDATLAPDD

-91 VVTSEVADID
+91 VITSEVADID

-106 MDEFPILSFTRWL
+106 MDAFPILEPTRWL
-119 VVTDETSHSDLWKA
+119 VVTDETTHSDLWKS
-133 TTSGRLF
+133 TTSGRLS

-148 VSLLASQAYSAM
+148 VPLLAGQAYSAM
-160 LRHMLEDGRT
+160 VRHMLADGRT
-170 REQIVEILGEAPDVA
+170 REQIVEILGEAPDIAV
-185 LRGPLLKGLDLSE
+185 RGPLLKGLDLPE
-198 GEVVRRLLGGVEKV
+198 GEVVRRLLEGVEKV

-217 RLLVPAGTEL
+217 RLIVPVGTDMA
-227 TVQGQPVGA
+227 VQGQPVGA
-236 VHLVLEGRVSLHRDS
+236 VHLVLDGRVSLHRDS

-256 LAHHATSGPLIGLIS
+256 LAHHATSGPLIGLVS
-271 LARGEDAFFTAV
+271 LARGENAFFTAV

-306 SLTSP
+306 SLATP

-335 MLAADLDTQREAL
+335 MLAADLEAQREAL
-348 EVALEDLRRT
+348 EIALEDLRRT

-406 SKVLEA
+406 SKGLEA

-419 ALKAPPRS
+419 SLEAPPRS

-434 TKAFLPFLDGDR
+434 AKEFLPLVDGDR

-454 AGVSDPEQARALK
+454 AGVSDPRQARVLK
-467 EASDGDCEV
+467 EASAGDLEV
-476 VESGARIGSSLRAV
+476 VESGARIGSSLRSV
-490 LAAAD
+490 LAAAE

-505 GYARPEAADF
+505 GYARPEAADLQP
-515 HAVDVVE
+515 VDVAE

-533 RMRGIDVVR
+533 RMRGIEVIRD
-542 EITQVPKVLGH
+542 ITESPRVLGH

-569 EALEGEREDLEARRE
+569 EALEDEREDVDARRE
-584 LGEECVPARGEA
+584 AGQDCAPARGGA
-596 PAQIVISV
+596 PATITVAVREEGACVRVEIS
-604 SEKDAFLR
+604 
-612 VAITDNGP
+612 DNGP

-626 AEKIFEPHFTTK
+626 VEKIFEPHFTTK
-638 AGRVCFGLGMGMSI
+638 AGRVRFGLGMGMSI
-652 VRSIVSD
+652 VRSIVAD
-659 HHGTMQIQSEPGR
+659 HHGTMRIESEPGR
-672 TVMVVSLP
+672 TVMSVSLP
-680 VLDESSTG
+680 
-688 SESGKL
+688 
-694 AQSTQFLES
+694 A
-703 ARLPESVKLSES
+703 LPESS
-715 PNRPEETL
+715 NRPEETP

>member
-1 MSESDMGGN
+1 MGEYDEP
-10 GAVPRAETLACE
+10 PRAGESAWE
-22 QVKRRAL
+22 RANVREGGHRPGRRI
-29 EHHLGCHLHLLVIG
+29 HVLVIG

-49 TGALSEDLAR
+49 ARSLAADLAE
-59 SFPHV
+59 SFPNV
-64 CLDRIDGAEDLRR
+64 CLDRIDGAEDLRH
-77 YNATLAPDD
+77 YDATLAPDD

-91 VVTSEVADID
+91 VITSEVADID

-106 MDEFPILSFTRWL
+106 MDAFPILEPTRWL
-119 VVTDETSHSDLWKA
+119 VVTDETTHSDLWKS
-133 TTSGRLF
+133 TTSGRLS

-148 VSLLASQAYSAM
+148 VPLLAGQAYSAM
-160 LRHMLEDGRT
+160 VRHMLADGRT
-170 REQIVEILGEAPDVA
+170 REQIVEILGEAPDIAV
-185 LRGPLLKGLDLSE
+185 RGPLLKGLDLPE
-198 GEVVRRLLGGVEKV
+198 GEVVRRLLEGVEKV

-217 RLLVPAGTEL
+217 RLIVPVGTDL
-227 TVQGQPVGA
+227 AVQGQPVGA
-236 VHLVLEGRVSLHRDS
+236 VHLVLDGRVSLHRDS

-256 LAHHATSGPLIGLIS
+256 LAHHATSGPLIGLVS
-271 LARGEDAFFTAV
+271 LARGENAFFTAV
-283 TTTPTRVVRLTHEQ
+283 TTAPTRVVRLTHEQ

-306 SLTSP
+306 SLATP

-335 MLAADLDTQREAL
+335 MLAADLEAQREAL
-348 EVALEDLRRT
+348 EIALEDLRRT

-406 SKVLEA
+406 SKGLEA

-419 ALKAPPRS
+419 SLEAPPRS

-434 TKAFLPFLDGDR
+434 AKEFLPLVGGDR

-454 AGVSDPEQARALK
+454 AGVSDPRQARVLK
-467 EASDGDCEV
+467 EASAGDLEV
-476 VESGARIGSSLRAV
+476 VESGARIGSSLRSV
-490 LAAAD
+490 LAAAE

-505 GYARPEAADF
+505 GYARPEAADLQP
-515 HAVDVVE
+515 VDVAE

-533 RMRGIDVVR
+533 RMRGIEVIRD
-542 EITQVPKVLGH
+542 ITESPRVLGH

-569 EALEGEREDLEARRE
+569 EALEDEREDVDARRE
-584 LGEECVPARGEA
+584 AGQDCAPARGGA
-596 PAQIVISV
+596 PATITVAVREEGACVRVEIS
-604 SEKDAFLR
+604 
-612 VAITDNGP
+612 DNGP

-626 AEKIFEPHFTTK
+626 VEKIFEPHFTTK
-638 AGRVCFGLGMGMSI
+638 AGRVRFGLGMGMSI
-652 VRSIVSD
+652 VRSIVAD
-659 HHGTMQIQSEPGR
+659 HHGTMRIESEPGR
-672 TVMVVSLP
+672 TVMSVSLP
-680 VLDESSTG
+680 
-688 SESGKL
+688 
-694 AQSTQFLES
+694 A
-703 ARLPESVKLSES
+703 LPESS
-715 PNRPEETL
+715 NRPEETP

>member
-1 MSESDMGGN
+1 MGEYDEP
-10 GAVPRAETLACE
+10 PRAGESAWE
-22 QVKRRAL
+22 RANVREGGHRPGRRI
-29 EHHLGCHLHLLVIG
+29 HVLVIG

-49 TGALSEDLAR
+49 ARSLAADLAE
-59 SFPHV
+59 SFPNV
-64 CLDRIDGAEDLRR
+64 CLDRIDGAEDLRH
-77 YNATLAPDD
+77 YDATLAPDD

-91 VVTSEVADID
+91 VITSEVADID

-106 MDEFPILSFTRWL
+106 MDAFPILEPTRWL
-119 VVTDETSHSDLWKA
+119 VVTDETTHSDLWKS
-133 TTSGRLF
+133 TTSGRLS

-148 VSLLASQAYSAM
+148 VPLLAGQAYSAM
-160 LRHMLEDGRT
+160 VRHMLADGRT
-170 REQIVEILGEAPDVA
+170 REQIVEILGEAPDIAV
-185 LRGPLLKGLDLSE
+185 RGPLLKGLDLPE
-198 GEVVRRLLGGVEKV
+198 GEVVRRLLEGVEKV

-217 RLLVPAGTEL
+217 RLIVPVGTDL
-227 TVQGQPVGA
+227 AVQGQPVGA
-236 VHLVLEGRVSLHRDS
+236 VHLVLDGRVSLHRDS

-256 LAHHATSGPLIGLIS
+256 LAHHATSGPLIGLVS
-271 LARGEDAFFTAV
+271 LARGENAFFTAV
-283 TTTPTRVVRLTHEQ
+283 TTAPTRVVRLTHEQ

-306 SLTSP
+306 SLATP

-335 MLAADLDTQREAL
+335 MLAADLEAQREAL
-348 EVALEDLRRT
+348 EIALEDLRRT

-406 SKVLEA
+406 SKGLEA

-419 ALKAPPRS
+419 SLEAPPRS

-434 TKAFLPFLDGDR
+434 VKEFLPLVGGDR

-454 AGVSDPEQARALK
+454 AGVSDPRQARVLK
-467 EASDGDCEV
+467 EASAGDLEV
-476 VESGARIGSSLRAV
+476 VESGARIGSSLRSV
-490 LAAAD
+490 LAAAE

-505 GYARPEAADF
+505 GYARPEAADLQP
-515 HAVDVVE
+515 VDVAE

-533 RMRGIDVVR
+533 RMRGIEVIRD
-542 EITQVPKVLGH
+542 ITESPRVLGH

-569 EALEGEREDLEARRE
+569 EALEDEREDVDARRRA
-584 LGEECVPARGEA
+584 GEDCAPARGGA
-596 PAQIVISV
+596 PATITVAVREEGACVRVEIS
-604 SEKDAFLR
+604 
-612 VAITDNGP
+612 DNGP

-626 AEKIFEPHFTTK
+626 VEKIFEPHFTTK
-638 AGRVCFGLGMGMSI
+638 AGRVRFGLGMGMSI
-652 VRSIVSD
+652 VRSIVAD
-659 HHGTMQIQSEPGR
+659 HHGTMRIESEPGR
-672 TVMVVSLP
+672 TVMSVSLP
-680 VLDESSTG
+680 
-688 SESGKL
+688 
-694 AQSTQFLES
+694 A
-703 ARLPESVKLSES
+703 LPESS
-715 PNRPEETL
+715 NRPEETP

>member
-1 MSESDMGGN
+1 MGEYDEP
-10 GAVPRAETLACE
+10 PRAGESAWE
-22 QVKRRAL
+22 RANVREGGHRPGRRI
-29 EHHLGCHLHLLVIG
+29 HVLVIG

-49 TGALSEDLAR
+49 ARSLAADLAE
-59 SFPHV
+59 SFPNV
-64 CLDRIDGAEDLRR
+64 CLDRIDGAEDLRH
-77 YNATLAPDD
+77 YDATLAPDD

-91 VVTSEVADID
+91 VITSEVADID

-106 MDEFPILSFTRWL
+106 MDAFPILEPTRWL
-119 VVTDETSHSDLWKA
+119 VVTDETTHSDLWKS
-133 TTSGRLF
+133 TTSGRLS

-148 VSLLASQAYSAM
+148 VPLLAGQAYSAM
-160 LRHMLEDGRT
+160 VRHMLADGRT
-170 REQIVEILGEAPDVA
+170 REQIVEILGEAPDIAV
-185 LRGPLLKGLDLSE
+185 RGPLLKGLDLPE
-198 GEVVRRLLGGVEKV
+198 GEVVRRLLEGVEKV

-217 RLLVPAGTEL
+217 RLIVPVGTDL
-227 TVQGQPVGA
+227 AVQGQPVGA
-236 VHLVLEGRVSLHRDS
+236 VHLVLDGRVSLHRDS

-256 LAHHATSGPLIGLIS
+256 LAHHATSGPLIGLVS
-271 LARGEDAFFTAV
+271 LARGENAFFTAV

-306 SLTSP
+306 SLATP

-335 MLAADLDTQREAL
+335 MLAADLEAQREAL
-348 EVALEDLRRT
+348 EIALEDLRRT

-406 SKVLEA
+406 SKGLEA

-419 ALKAPPRS
+419 SLEAPPRS

-434 TKAFLPFLDGDR
+434 AKEFLPLVDGDR

-454 AGVSDPEQARALK
+454 AGVSDLRQARVLK
-467 EASDGDCEV
+467 EASAGDLEV
-476 VESGARIGSSLRAV
+476 VESGARIGSSLRSV
-490 LAAAD
+490 LAAAE

-505 GYARPEAADF
+505 GYARPEAADLQP
-515 HAVDVVE
+515 VDVAE

-533 RMRGIDVVR
+533 RMRGIEVIRD
-542 EITQVPKVLGH
+542 ITESPRVLGH

-569 EALEGEREDLEARRE
+569 EALEDEREDVDARRE
-584 LGEECVPARGEA
+584 AGQDCAPARGGA
-596 PAQIVISV
+596 PATITVAVREEGACVRVEIS
-604 SEKDAFLR
+604 
-612 VAITDNGP
+612 DNGP

-626 AEKIFEPHFTTK
+626 VEKIFEPHFTTK
-638 AGRVCFGLGMGMSI
+638 AGRVRFGLGMGMSI
-652 VRSIVSD
+652 VRSIVAD
-659 HHGTMQIQSEPGR
+659 HHGTMRIESEPGR
-672 TVMVVSLP
+672 TVMSVSLP
-680 VLDESSTG
+680 
-688 SESGKL
+688 
-694 AQSTQFLES
+694 A
-703 ARLPESVKLSES
+703 LPESS
-715 PNRPEETL
+715 NRPEETP

>member
-1 MSESDMGGN
+1 MGEYDEP
-10 GAVPRAETLACE
+10 PRAGESAWE
-22 QVKRRAL
+22 RANVREGGHRPGRRI
-29 EHHLGCHLHLLVIG
+29 HVLVIG

-49 TGALSEDLAR
+49 ARSLAADLAE
-59 SFPHV
+59 SFPNV
-64 CLDRIDGAEDLRR
+64 CLDRIDGAEDLRH
-77 YNATLAPDD
+77 YDATLAPDD

-91 VVTSEVADID
+91 VITSEVADID

-106 MDEFPILSFTRWL
+106 MDAFPILEPTRWL
-119 VVTDETSHSDLWKA
+119 VVTDETTHSNLWKS
-133 TTSGRLF
+133 TTSGRLS

-148 VSLLASQAYSAM
+148 VPLLAGQAYSAM
-160 LRHMLEDGRT
+160 VRHMLADGRT
-170 REQIVEILGEAPDVA
+170 REQIVEILGEAPDIAV
-185 LRGPLLKGLDLSE
+185 RGPLLKGLDLPE
-198 GEVVRRLLGGVEKV
+198 GEVVRRLLEGVEKV

-217 RLLVPAGTEL
+217 RLIVPVGTDL
-227 TVQGQPVGA
+227 AVQGQPVGA
-236 VHLVLEGRVSLHRDS
+236 VHLVLDGRVSLHRDS

-256 LAHHATSGPLIGLIS
+256 LAHHATSGPLIGLVS
-271 LARGEDAFFTAV
+271 LARGENAFFTAV

-306 SLTSP
+306 SLATP

-335 MLAADLDTQREAL
+335 MLAADLEAQREAL
-348 EVALEDLRRT
+348 EIALEDLRRT

-406 SKVLEA
+406 SKGLEA

-419 ALKAPPRS
+419 SLEAPPRS

-434 TKAFLPFLDGDR
+434 VKEFLPLVGGDR

-454 AGVSDPEQARALK
+454 AGVSDPRQARVLK
-467 EASDGDCEV
+467 EASAGDLEV
-476 VESGARIGSSLRAV
+476 VESGARIGSSLRSV
-490 LAAAD
+490 LAAAE

-505 GYARPEAADF
+505 GYARPEAADLQP
-515 HAVDVVE
+515 VDVAE

-533 RMRGIDVVR
+533 RMRGIEVIRD
-542 EITQVPKVLGH
+542 ITESPRVLGH

-569 EALEGEREDLEARRE
+569 EALEDEREDVDVRRE
-584 LGEECVPARGEA
+584 AGQDCAPARGGA
-596 PAQIVISV
+596 PATITVAVREEGACVRVEIS
-604 SEKDAFLR
+604 
-612 VAITDNGP
+612 DNGP

-626 AEKIFEPHFTTK
+626 VEKIFEPHFTTK
-638 AGRVCFGLGMGMSI
+638 AGRVRFGLGMGMSI
-652 VRSIVSD
+652 VRSIVAD
-659 HHGTMQIQSEPGR
+659 HHGTMRIESEPGR
-672 TVMVVSLP
+672 TVMSVSLP
-680 VLDESSTG
+680 
-688 SESGKL
+688 
-694 AQSTQFLES
+694 A
-703 ARLPESVKLSES
+703 LPESS
-715 PNRPEETL
+715 NRPEETP

>member
-1 MSESDMGGN
+1 MGEYDEP
-10 GAVPRAETLACE
+10 PRAGESAWE
-22 QVKRRAL
+22 RANVREGGHRPGRRI
-29 EHHLGCHLHLLVIG
+29 HVLVIG

-49 TGALSEDLAR
+49 ARSLAADLAE
-59 SFPHV
+59 SFPNV
-64 CLDRIDGAEDLRR
+64 CLDRIDGAEDLRH
-77 YNATLAPDD
+77 YDATLAPDD

-91 VVTSEVADID
+91 VITSEVADID

-106 MDEFPILSFTRWL
+106 MDAFPILEPTRWL
-119 VVTDETSHSDLWKA
+119 VVTDETTHSDLWKS
-133 TTSGRLF
+133 TTSGRLS

-148 VSLLASQAYSAM
+148 VPLLAGQAYSAM
-160 LRHMLEDGRT
+160 VRHMLADGRT
-170 REQIVEILGEAPDVA
+170 REQIVEILGEAPDIAV
-185 LRGPLLKGLDLSE
+185 RGPLLKGLDLPE
-198 GEVVRRLLGGVEKV
+198 GEVVRRLLEGVEKV

-217 RLLVPAGTEL
+217 RLIVPVGTDL
-227 TVQGQPVGA
+227 AVQGQPVGA
-236 VHLVLEGRVSLHRDS
+236 VHLVLDGRVSLHRDS

-256 LAHHATSGPLIGLIS
+256 LAHHATSGPLIGLVS
-271 LARGEDAFFTAV
+271 LARGENAFFTAV

-306 SLTSP
+306 SLATP

-335 MLAADLDTQREAL
+335 MLAADLEAQREAL
-348 EVALEDLRRT
+348 EIALEDLRRT

-406 SKVLEA
+406 SKGLEA

-419 ALKAPPRS
+419 SLEVPPRS

-434 TKAFLPFLDGDR
+434 AKEFLPLVDGDR

-454 AGVSDPEQARALK
+454 AGVSDPRQARVLK
-467 EASDGDCEV
+467 EASAGDLEV
-476 VESGARIGSSLRAV
+476 VESGARIGSSLRSV
-490 LAAAD
+490 LAAAE

-505 GYARPEAADF
+505 GYARPEAADLQP
-515 HAVDVVE
+515 VDVAE

-533 RMRGIDVVR
+533 RMRGIEVIRD
-542 EITQVPKVLGH
+542 ITESPRVLGH

-569 EALEGEREDLEARRE
+569 EALEDEREDVDARRE
-584 LGEECVPARGEA
+584 AGQDCAPARGGA
-596 PAQIVISV
+596 PATITVAVREEGACVRVEIS
-604 SEKDAFLR
+604 
-612 VAITDNGP
+612 DNGP

-626 AEKIFEPHFTTK
+626 VEKIFEPHFTTK
-638 AGRVCFGLGMGMSI
+638 AGRVRFGLGMGMSI
-652 VRSIVSD
+652 VRSIVAD
-659 HHGTMQIQSEPGR
+659 HHGTMRIESEPGR
-672 TVMVVSLP
+672 TVMSVSLP
-680 VLDESSTG
+680 
-688 SESGKL
+688 
-694 AQSTQFLES
+694 A
-703 ARLPESVKLSES
+703 LPESS
-715 PNRPEETL
+715 NRPEETP

>member
-1 MSESDMGGN
+1 MGEYDEP
-10 GAVPRAETLACE
+10 PRAGESAWE
-22 QVKRRAL
+22 RANVREGGHRPGRRI
-29 EHHLGCHLHLLVIG
+29 HVLVIG

-49 TGALSEDLAR
+49 ARSLAADLAE
-59 SFPHV
+59 SFPNV
-64 CLDRIDGAEDLRR
+64 CLDRIDGAEDLRH
-77 YNATLAPDD
+77 YDATLAPDD

-91 VVTSEVADID
+91 VITSEVADID

-106 MDEFPILSFTRWL
+106 MDAFPILEPTRWL
-119 VVTDETSHSDLWKA
+119 VVTDETTHSNLWKS
-133 TTSGRLF
+133 TTSGRLS

-148 VSLLASQAYSAM
+148 VPLLAGQAYSAM
-160 LRHMLEDGRT
+160 VRHMLADGRT
-170 REQIVEILGEAPDVA
+170 REQIVEILGEAPDIAV
-185 LRGPLLKGLDLSE
+185 RGPLLKGLDLPE
-198 GEVVRRLLGGVEKV
+198 GEVVRRLLEGVEKV

-217 RLLVPAGTEL
+217 RLIVPVGTDL
-227 TVQGQPVGA
+227 AVQGQPVGA
-236 VHLVLEGRVSLHRDS
+236 VHLVLDGRVSLHRDS

-256 LAHHATSGPLIGLIS
+256 LAHHATSGPLIGLVS
-271 LARGEDAFFTAV
+271 LARGENAFFTAV

-306 SLTSP
+306 SLATP

-335 MLAADLDTQREAL
+335 MLAADLEAQREAL
-348 EVALEDLRRT
+348 EIALEDLRRT

-406 SKVLEA
+406 SKGLEA

-419 ALKAPPRS
+419 SLEAPPRS

-434 TKAFLPFLDGDR
+434 VKEFLPLVGGDR

-454 AGVSDPEQARALK
+454 AGVSDPRQARVLK
-467 EASDGDCEV
+467 EASAGDLEV
-476 VESGARIGSSLRAV
+476 VESGARIGSSLRSV
-490 LAAAD
+490 LAAAE

-505 GYARPEAADF
+505 GYARPEAADLQP
-515 HAVDVVE
+515 VDVAE

-533 RMRGIDVVR
+533 RMRGIEVIRD
-542 EITQVPKVLGH
+542 ITESPRVLGH

-569 EALEGEREDLEARRE
+569 EALEDEREDVDVRRE
-584 LGEECVPARGEA
+584 AGQDCEPARGGA
-596 PAQIVISV
+596 PATITVAVREEGACVRVEIS
-604 SEKDAFLR
+604 
-612 VAITDNGP
+612 DNGP

-626 AEKIFEPHFTTK
+626 VEKIFEPHFTTK
-638 AGRVCFGLGMGMSI
+638 AGRVRFGLGMGMSI
-652 VRSIVSD
+652 VRSIVAD
-659 HHGTMQIQSEPGR
+659 HHGTMRIESEPGR
-672 TVMVVSLP
+672 TVMSVSLP
-680 VLDESSTG
+680 
-688 SESGKL
+688 
-694 AQSTQFLES
+694 A
-703 ARLPESVKLSES
+703 LPESS
-715 PNRPEETL
+715 NRPEETP

>member
-1 MSESDMGGN
+1 MGEYDEP
-10 GAVPRAETLACE
+10 PRAGESAWE
-22 QVKRRAL
+22 RANVREGGHRPGRRI
-29 EHHLGCHLHLLVIG
+29 HVLVIG

-49 TGALSEDLAR
+49 ARSLAADLAE
-59 SFPHV
+59 SFPNV
-64 CLDRIDGAEDLRR
+64 CLDRIDGAEDLRH
-77 YNATLAPDD
+77 YDATLAPDD

-91 VVTSEVADID
+91 VITSEVADID

-106 MDEFPILSFTRWL
+106 MDAFPILEPTRWL
-119 VVTDETSHSDLWKA
+119 VVTDETTHSDLWKS
-133 TTSGRLF
+133 TTSGRLS

-148 VSLLASQAYSAM
+148 VPLLAGQAYSAM
-160 LRHMLEDGRT
+160 VRHMLADGRT
-170 REQIVEILGEAPDVA
+170 REQIVEILGEAPDIAV
-185 LRGPLLKGLDLSE
+185 RGPLLKGLDLPE
-198 GEVVRRLLGGVEKV
+198 GEVVRRLLEGVEKV

-217 RLLVPAGTEL
+217 RLIVPVGTDL
-227 TVQGQPVGA
+227 AVQGQPVGA
-236 VHLVLEGRVSLHRDS
+236 VHLVLDGRVSLHRDS

-256 LAHHATSGPLIGLIS
+256 LAHHATSGPLIGLVS
-271 LARGEDAFFTAV
+271 LARGENAFFTAV

-306 SLTSP
+306 SLATP

-335 MLAADLDTQREAL
+335 MLAADLEAQREAL
-348 EVALEDLRRT
+348 EIALEDLRRT

-406 SKVLEA
+406 SKGLEA

-419 ALKAPPRS
+419 SLEAPPRS

-434 TKAFLPFLDGDR
+434 AKEFLPLVGGDR

-454 AGVSDPEQARALK
+454 AGVSDLRQARVLK
-467 EASDGDCEV
+467 EASAGDLEV
-476 VESGARIGSSLRAV
+476 VESGARIGSSLRSV
-490 LAAAD
+490 LAAAE

-505 GYARPEAADF
+505 GYARPEAADLQP
-515 HAVDVVE
+515 VDVAE

-533 RMRGIDVVR
+533 RMRGIEVIRD
-542 EITQVPKVLGH
+542 ITESPRVLGH

-569 EALEGEREDLEARRE
+569 EALEDEREDVDARRE
-584 LGEECVPARGEA
+584 AGQDCAPARGGA
-596 PAQIVISV
+596 PATITVAVREEGACVRVEIS
-604 SEKDAFLR
+604 
-612 VAITDNGP
+612 DNGP

-626 AEKIFEPHFTTK
+626 VEKIFEPHFTTK
-638 AGRVCFGLGMGMSI
+638 AGRVRFGLGMGMSI
-652 VRSIVSD
+652 VRSIVAD
-659 HHGTMQIQSEPGR
+659 HHGTMRIESEPGR
-672 TVMVVSLP
+672 TVMSVSLP
-680 VLDESSTG
+680 
-688 SESGKL
+688 
-694 AQSTQFLES
+694 A
-703 ARLPESVKLSES
+703 LPESS
-715 PNRPEETL
+715 NRPEETP